1 MIKEQIK
8 ILVNLQNIERESA
21 NIKSKLNDVSTRV
34 DVLDSRLSEV
44 EGNVGNETVQL
55 ENLQKQYREFESG
68 VQMNLAQVQKSQVK
82 LRSIKT
88 NKEYQSVLKEIED
101 IQNKNSLIEDE
112 MITYLERMD
121 DAEKVISLKKEEF
134 ATVKDDVSIEKES
147 IARETEQNKKRLA
160 ELEAEW
166 EKISIKIDSELIRK
180 YTTVKEKVK
189 SRAVAVVKNA
199 VCQGCNLN
207 IPPQLY
213 NELQRFDNLKFC
225 PHCQRIIYW
234 EE

>member
-34 DVLDSRLSEV
+34 DVLDSRLSAV
-44 EGNVGNETVQL
+44 EGNVENETVQL
-55 ENLQKQYREFESG
+55 GNLQKQYREFESD
-68 VQMNLAQVQKSQVK
+68 VQLNLSQVQKSQVK

-88 NKEYQSVLKEIED
+88 NKEYQSILKEIED

-112 MITYLERMD
+112 MITCLDRMD

-166 EKISIKIDSELIRK
+166 GKISAEIDSELIRK

-189 SRAVAVVKNA
+189 SRAVAAVKNA

-234 EE
+234 EA

>member
-21 NIKSKLNDVSTRV
+21 NIKSKLNDVSTRM
-34 DVLDSRLSEV
+34 DVLDSRLSAV
-44 EGNVGNETVQL
+44 EGNVENETVQL
-55 ENLQKQYREFESG
+55 GNLQKQYREFESD
-68 VQMNLAQVQKSQVK
+68 VQLNLSQVQKSQVK

-88 NKEYQSVLKEIED
+88 NKEYQSILKEIED

-112 MITYLERMD
+112 MITCLDRMD

-166 EKISIKIDSELIRK
+166 KKISAEIDSELIRK

-189 SRAVAVVKNA
+189 SRAVAAVKNA

-234 EE
+234 EA